1 MQACLRQEACNTRT
15 YARSHIGTHMGVKQ
29 FRPTTPT
36 RRWQRISDFAEL
48 TTDRPEPSL
57 LAPLKRSGGRDSFG
71 HVTSRFRGGGHKRLY
86 RLIDFYRRDK
96 AGIKATVAT
105 VEYDPNRSSRISL
118 LKYADGEK
126 RYILWPDGLRVGEE
140 LMSGPDAEVKVGNAM
155 PLRNIPPGVTIHN
168 LELVKGRGAQMV
180 RSAGSGAMIQ
190 AKEGERAHVKL
201 PSGEVR
207 LVSMECWATI
217 GQLGNMDRRALMRG
231 KAGRSR
237 WLGRRPHV
245 RGIAMN
251 PIDHPHGGGEGKS
264 GQGNPHPVSP
274 WGWHTK
280 GRKTRRPNRYSDRL
294 IVKRR
299 P

>member
-1 MQACLRQEACNTRT
+1 MG
-15 YARSHIGTHMGVKQ
+15 IKTHK
-29 FRPTTPT
+29 PTTPT
-36 RRWQRISDFAEL
+36 MRYQVTSDFAEI
-48 TTDRPEPSL
+48 TTTQPEKRL
-57 LAPLKRSGGRDSFG
+57 LSPMKKTGGRNHHG
-71 HVTSRFRGGGHKRLY
+71 HLTSRFMGGGHKQMY
-86 RLIDFYRRDK
+86 RHVDFYRRDK
-96 AGIKATVAT
+96 AGMTAKVLS

-118 LKYADGEK
+118 VEYSDGER
-126 RYILWPDGLRVGEE
+126 RYILWPEGLTVGETVSAGE
-140 LMSGPDAEVKVGNAM
+140 EAEVKLGNAM
-155 PLRNIPPGVTIHN
+155 PLRRVPPGQMIHN
-168 LELVKGRGAQMV
+168 IELQKNRGGQIV
-180 RSAGSGAMIQ
+180 RSAGSSAIIQ
-190 AKEGERAHVKL
+190 AKEGDFAHVKL

-207 LVSMECWATI
+207 LMSLDCWATV
-217 GQLGNMDRRALMRG
+217 GQVGNVDHKSFVVG

-280 GRKTRRPNRYSDRL
+280 GRRTRHPNKYSNRF

-299 P
+299 T